1 MGGGVCF
8 CSAIGLGPPQA
19 AQCRSFDYAYPMHLP
34 HTGTGPGYRK
44 LWDTAEGWESEVC
57 SLRDSWICHSGLS
70 ACREARVIWFSGSWA
85 PRHCW
90 VALKS

>member
-1 MGGGVCF
+1 
-8 CSAIGLGPPQA
+8 
-19 AQCRSFDYAYPMHLP
+19 MHLP

-57 SLRDSWICHSGLS
+57 SLRDSWICHSGLW